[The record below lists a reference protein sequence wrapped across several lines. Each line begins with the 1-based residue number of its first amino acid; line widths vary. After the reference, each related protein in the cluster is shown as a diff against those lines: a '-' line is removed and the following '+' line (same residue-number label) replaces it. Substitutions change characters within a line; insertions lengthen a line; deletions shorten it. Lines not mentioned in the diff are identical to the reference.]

1 MFLSP
6 VIDDLIHVLGKLE
19 NSSDIDGSCR
29 LAGHLLD
36 ILEAADYRTTQ
47 VLTHTC
53 IHIMQKTSLVVEE
66 CSQLLPVA

>member
-47 VLTHTC
+47 VLTH
-53 IHIMQKTSLVVEE
+53 IYIMQKPSLVVEE